1 MFDLVD
7 VLKNKNLDSVSSEEF
22 KSVLFF
28 QTENCKDL
36 VEEVFRF
43 EGISPPRIIKNN
55 EGDIRSHIREESAEI
70 IIIELNESNN
80 VTKDIDHI
88 SSLLPN
94 NASVIV
100 IGQED
105 AISTIRNLKTMG
117 FYYLFWPASK
127 LDIVDF
133 LNNVRDNRRRN
144 FGLGKKRSAKRVAIW
159 GSKGGVGTSLI
170 VAEISKELSEK
181 RNSSCLVMDS
191 SFLGGNL
198 DIMLG
203 LKQFK
208 KRHIA
213 LGALTASLD
222 ETYASSMTQK
232 VNDMLSLLA
241 IESNELDNNQMKDY
255 SRELSNELSHQ
266 VNFIIED
273 LSNSNISQ
281 SDFDYVALNIDT
293 LIIVTEPSVSSVR
306 AAANLIHQLE
316 EKNSS
321 VRCILIV
328 NNVRPEKSAT
338 VSMSEIEKL
347 LHKKINVECAYE
359 QSLCDEIL
367 RGKSIYK
374 QSFDISKK
382 INIVTSLLLGEEPSL
397 PKKNFL
403 NRIFQSK

>member
-1 MFDLVD
+1 
-7 VLKNKNLDSVSSEEF
+7 
-22 KSVLFF
+22 
-28 QTENCKDL
+28 
-36 VEEVFRF
+36 
-43 EGISPPRIIKNN
+43 
-55 EGDIRSHIREESAEI
+55 
-70 IIIELNESNN
+70 
-80 VTKDIDHI
+80 
-88 SSLLPN
+88 
-94 NASVIV
+94 
-100 IGQED
+100 
-105 AISTIRNLKTMG
+105 
-117 FYYLFWPASK
+117 
-127 LDIVDF
+127 
-133 LNNVRDNRRRN
+133 
-144 FGLGKKRSAKRVAIW
+144 
-159 GSKGGVGTSLI
+159 
-170 VAEISKELSEK
+170 
-181 RNSSCLVMDS
+181 MDS